1 MRGSNQPI
9 PFSPFSFSLVE
20 MCEYVVFFFLPFSF
34 FILCMLKLTS
44 GFIALYHCLPTPSCT
59 VSTAAL
65 SLHLASFALANVYI
79 HILALLYSSMSRQK
93 QICLD
98 K

>member
-1 MRGSNQPI
+1 
-9 PFSPFSFSLVE
+9 
-20 MCEYVVFFFLPFSF
+20 MCEYVVFFFLPSF

-44 GFIALYHCLPTPSCT
+44 GFIVLYHCLPTPSCT

-65 SLHLASFALANVYI
+65 LLRLASFALANVYI
-79 HILALLYSSMSRQK
+79 HILALLYSSVSRQK